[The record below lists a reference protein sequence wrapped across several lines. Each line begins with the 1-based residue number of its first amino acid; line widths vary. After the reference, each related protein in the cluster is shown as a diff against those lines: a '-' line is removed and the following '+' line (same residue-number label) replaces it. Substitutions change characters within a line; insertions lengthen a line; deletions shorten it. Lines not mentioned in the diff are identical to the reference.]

1 MSFNT
6 KMKRILFITLALL
19 AIVGRAFAQ
28 NTISCAETTARSGQQ
43 VVLPIELTNEAEL
56 AIVGVSFTMTLPEG
70 VTIAKKSNG
79 SAIYALESLRLDP
92 DFFSVTPELYSDN
105 SIGIRIS
112 PVNATVTLQG
122 TEGAIM
128 TITVNVAENMAEGNY
143 EVSFTENSVSVREGT
158 NNVKTV
164 KIDDS
169 TSTLA
174 VSNVVELDENSTSVP
189 ESATSVNVCV
199 KRTINENVWSTIC
212 LPFAMSEAQTKEV
225 FGDDV
230 ELADFEGAES
240 EYEGDDVVSIKV
252 NFTRVNS
259 IEANKPCIIKVSQAV
274 SEFSLADVN
283 ITPDEDEAYIEFD
296 NGKTGGRRVVY
307 SGFYGTYHAETVLP
321 EFTLFLNEG
330 KFWYST
336 GLTKMKA
343 FRAYF
348 EFLDVLTEVENAG
361 VKIFV
366 AIDDEETRIEGIST
380 ETAQGDIYDLGG
392 RKVAKPSQS
401 GVYIVNGKKVMVK

>member
-1 MSFNT
+1 MSLNT
-6 KMKRILFITLALL
+6 KMKRILIITMALL
-19 AIVGRAFAQ
+19 AIVGRASAQ

-70 VTIAKKSNG
+70 VTIAKKSTG
-79 SAIYALESLRLDP
+79 SAIYALESLRFDP
-92 DFFSVTPELYSDN
+92 DFFTVYSVLYSDN

-230 ELADFEGAES
+230 ELADFE
-240 EYEGDDVVSIKV
+240 
-252 NFTRVNS
+252 
-259 IEANKPCIIKVSQAV
+259 
-274 SEFSLADVN
+274 
-283 ITPDEDEAYIEFD
+283 
-296 NGKTGGRRVVY
+296 
-307 SGFYGTYHAETVLP
+307 
-321 EFTLFLNEG
+321 
-330 KFWYST
+330 
-336 GLTKMKA
+336 
-343 FRAYF
+343 
-348 EFLDVLTEVENAG
+348 
-361 VKIFV
+361 
-366 AIDDEETRIEGIST
+366 
-380 ETAQGDIYDLGG
+380 
-392 RKVAKPSQS
+392 
-401 GVYIVNGKKVMVK
+401 